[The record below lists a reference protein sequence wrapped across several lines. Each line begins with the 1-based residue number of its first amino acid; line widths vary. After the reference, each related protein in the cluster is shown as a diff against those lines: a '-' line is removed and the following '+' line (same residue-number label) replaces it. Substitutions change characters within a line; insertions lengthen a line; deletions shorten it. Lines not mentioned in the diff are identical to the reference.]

1 MLIETKPRN
10 YWKNLLGA
18 CLSLSVIVITL
29 LLFKRGSF
37 LVSFMAWLLLMLIPV
52 LQSLTIDKDHI
63 HSFEINDETCVIK
76 WRRLWKEREDVI
88 KKDEVRIS
96 IEPYLKRTYRMKLV
110 LPNVTISQ
118 LSSKK
123 EWSYELM
130 TSVEKE
136 LNT

>member
-1 MLIETKPRN
+1 
-10 YWKNLLGA
+10 
-18 CLSLSVIVITL
+18 
-29 LLFKRGSF
+29 
-37 LVSFMAWLLLMLIPV
+37 MLIPV
-52 LQSLTIDKDHI
+52 LQSLTLDKDHI
-63 HSFEINDETCVIK
+63 DSFEINDETCVIK